1 MFFLLKLAAALR
13 LTADGFFWNI
23 IFFLFSFLWTKS
35 DLHLVT
41 VEGFMVMDVIFL
53 GVDLGPG
60 PLWAPADTNYI
71 H

>member
-1 MFFLLKLAAALR
+1 MFFLLKLAAALG

-23 IFFLFSFLWTKS
+23 IFLFSLLWTKC

-41 VEGFMVMDVIFL
+41 AEGSVLMDVIFL

-60 PLWAPADTNYI
+60 PLWAPADINYV